1 MYPLAT
7 SLHRYRGGCVPA
19 STVLL
24 LSSHD
29 ASAEEISATL
39 TGVGYTVTTI
49 AATDEAFQR
58 AAEHQIVI
66 LDVDEDN
73 DTTIEVCREIR
84 ATPALASIPVLCVS
98 RSDEVEERI
107 RFLEAGAD
115 DVMAKPFDR
124 RELEAR
130 VEALLLRFQRSRDL
144 APVRD
149 GEVTLPVRARRTV
162 AVFSP
167 KGGVGTTTIATN
179 IAMALAMERPDTVV
193 VADLDLQFGA
203 VATHLNVE
211 ARQTVAD
218 LARDEAALREAEIL
232 RTYATRHDAGLHV
245 IAAPPNP
252 EAAEQVTG
260 VQVEQLI
267 ATALGTY
274 DVVVVDA
281 GSHLDERTLAALGSV
296 DSVVLPFSP
305 EMAALRAVHSFVD
318 YLNESGSVVEKTT
331 FVLNNS
337 FAKQILK
344 RRDIETALGTT
355 VSAELPYDPFLYL
368 KAVNEGVP
376 VVAGAPRSTAAGQL
390 TKLASM
396 AMGRNGMAMPEVA
409 ESGRKGRRL
418 GGLLRRS

>member
-1 MYPLAT
+1 
-7 SLHRYRGGCVPA
+7 
-19 STVLL
+19 
-24 LSSHD
+24 
-29 ASAEEISATL
+29 
-39 TGVGYTVTTI
+39 
-49 AATDEAFQR
+49 
-58 AAEHQIVI
+58 
-66 LDVDEDN
+66 
-73 DTTIEVCREIR
+73 
-84 ATPALASIPVLCVS
+84 
-98 RSDEVEERI
+98 
-107 RFLEAGAD
+107 
-115 DVMAKPFDR
+115 VMAKPFDR

-232 RTYATRHDAGLHV
+232 RTYATR
-245 IAAPPNP
+245 
-252 EAAEQVTG
+252 
-260 VQVEQLI
+260 
-267 ATALGTY
+267 Y

-396 AMGRNGMAMPEVA
+396 AMGRNGMPMPEVA
-409 ESGRKGRRL
+409 DSGRKGRRL